1 MVPARPVQG
10 QVVAAPSCQEHQ
22 PRVACFAAP
31 PSGRKSAAPSEP
43 KKEAAKAKAQE
54 RAAGDLEP
62 IPSTANG
69 KLISKTEVAAFIQRD
84 DMMDQMYRWAL
95 IEAGESGV
103 RNFGLPMN
111 VTPFYRNITAPEPL
125 LWGFKV
131 AIFKEGSKLTDLGIM
146 FDQEELSKHEWVGRG
161 DDGFPV
167 LEGKVE
173 QVMGKN
179 FEIWWVQAGCMH
191 GCSHGGM
198 LCTPRAAACSR
209 PHVPHMNHRKLDANP
224 VDETLRSSIRA
235 FCTAL
240 VTALN
245 R

>member
-1 MVPARPVQG
+1 M
-10 QVVAAPSCQEHQ
+10 AAKVSS
-22 PRVACFAAP
+22 RVACAALP
-31 PSGRKSAAPSEP
+31 PAAGRKQSPPPAEP

-54 RAAGDLEP
+54 RAAGDLQP
-62 IPSTANG
+62 MPDTSNG

-111 VTPFYRNITAPEPL
+111 VTAVYRDVQAENPL

-131 AIFKEGSKLTDLGIM
+131 AIFKEGAKLTDLGIM
-146 FDQEELSKHEWVGRG
+146 FDQEQVSKHEWVGRG

-173 QVMGKN
+173 EVQGKH
-179 FEIWWVQAGCMH
+179 FEIW
-191 GCSHGGM
+191 
-198 LCTPRAAACSR
+198 
-209 PHVPHMNHRKLDANP
+209 
-224 VDETLRSSIRA
+224 
-235 FCTAL
+235 
-240 VTALN
+240 
-245 R
+245 